1 MKLILER
8 IHDRA
13 LRDVME
19 ARLMERIN
27 TRAVENKKLKA
38 SFDCLLDGSDSVGTI
53 GDLREA
59 HLEGE
64 NFETEDELLED
75 DLDEE
80 TLEELNDEINI

>member
-1 MKLILER
+1 
-8 IHDRA
+8 
-13 LRDVME
+13 
-19 ARLMERIN
+19 MERIN
-27 TRAVENKKLKA
+27 TRAVENKKLKS

-64 NFETEDELLED
+64 NFETDELLED

-80 TLEELNDEINI
+80 TQQELNDEIII